1 MKRTLLAAAGL
12 ALLMALTGCT
22 AAAKDAPVAP
32 PKNVAQAAQ
41 GFHQTDDSGGL
52 KTTLTVEPLQIGENH
67 FVVSFDS
74 QNVQAAEAQVVMATM
89 GHGQVVD
96 LTQNA
101 AGKWEVTT
109 PALYMDG
116 KWMIRIKAT
125 LTTGE
130 EKAAVFQ
137 FELKP

>member
-1 MKRTLLAAAGL
+1 MRRTLLAAAGL

-22 AAAKDAPVAP
+22 AASKDAPVAP

-41 GFHQTDDSGGL
+41 GLFETDDSGGL
-52 KTTLTVEPLQIGENH
+52 KTTLAIEPLKIGENH
-67 FVVSFDS
+67 FLVGFDS
-74 QNVQAAEAQVVMATM
+74 HNVQAVEAQVVMATM

-101 AGKWEVTT
+101 AGKWEATT
-109 PALYMDG
+109 PALYMEG
-116 KWMIRIKAT
+116 KWLVRIKAT